1 MEKASACARAVKPE
15 AKILPKKEEMP
26 ACGQRALARVSYM
39 TSTRAKAQLTPN
51 QTGQFYTGKLT
62 LFAPGLTL
70 ASYKQPRTYIH
81 LPELP
86 TGPNGKL
93 LRRALRAQFKAEA
106 Q

>member
-51 QTGQFYTGKLT
+51 QTDQFYTGKLT

-70 ASYKQPRTYIH
+70 GSLLQSDKMAREFRPMPLSRSLRYQ
-81 LPELP
+81 
-86 TGPNGKL
+86 KL
-93 LRRALRAQFKAEA
+93 LQVLSA
-106 Q
+106 

>member
-51 QTGQFYTGKLT
+51 QTDQFYTGKLT
-62 LFAPGLTL
+62 LFAPGLTQHVVL
-70 ASYKQPRTYIH
+70 PSRASLKTDRAM
-81 LPELP
+81 
-86 TGPNGKL
+86 KSAD
-93 LRRALRAQFKAEA
+93 RRGAM
-106 Q
+106 